1 MNRPR
6 GYRKCGTVDLR
17 RLPTI
22 IRRPLG
28 RERAYGFAH
37 HLQHGN
43 AGGDPPDREW
53 DGSPTVWLDPTY
65 DGTRKGLEV
74 ALHEALHLACPFM
87 YEEVVTQTAR
97 YQAMVLWHLGYRLV
111 PRDERES

>member
-1 MNRPR
+1 MAR
-6 GYRKCGTVDLR
+6 GYTKDGRVDLR

-28 RERAYGFAH
+28 KERAYGFAN
-37 HLQHGN
+37 HLMHGS
-43 AGGDPPDREW
+43 AGGDPPDPEW

-74 ALHEALHLACPFM
+74 ALHEALHLAAPFL
-87 YEEVVTQTAR
+87 YEDVVTATAR
-97 YQAMVLWHLGYRLV
+97 YQAQLLWHLGYRLV
-111 PRDERES
+111 PKDEREG